1 MPLEKR
7 DIFKTRAFSQPIS
20 YRVDENRDRL
30 RDASNVFSNQNRLE
44 TRFGMSRFNDT
55 SGGGSILSCSYF
67 KKSNGTRYYIAKI
80 GTVLYKFET
89 TGAWTSIKTGLS
101 ATTKHTAKTFNDRHI
116 IACEADGLFAYDGT
130 NFYSLGQAAPSAP
143 TVAASGSGATLP
155 SATYRVKYSFYSTTT
170 GFETNGGAASANQAI
185 TLGQQIDVSAIAATA
200 TNPTIDRVRI
210 YLQDVTNLGAYLF
223 IAEQA
228 LGVTTATIT
237 AQSTSTMVAPTANG
251 EPLSGGAM
259 FLAEFNRKLITFG
272 NPSYPNDGSFSE
284 TNMPDAFD
292 QATSNRLVL
301 HVSGNGK
308 GTGLAVGQLQS
319 TDGTLEPYAV
329 FFKAKSTSV
338 YSEIGGISKFTQ
350 ISDQVG
356 CVCHNSIM
364 VKNGDIYFLGYKGWH
379 RIHNGNF
386 IKDKNGDVVTLGLGD
401 IDDIFHSPGYVFEL
415 NKSQFSNFFGCY
427 YQTLD
432 QYICWVAEGSGSTFI
447 KSYVYEFQSKG
458 FKSYT
463 WTVAATCCMVVEDSS
478 GDDIV
483 LFGDANGYFYKHS
496 IKETQRSDVDTS
508 NTETAYQAFA
518 QLMWRDGDDYA
529 SSYDFRDLIIRAVT
543 SENDIDGKSWVNY
556 NLENITAHTLSFP
569 DPTSGFVLDLSE
581 LDEATFSD
589 EREIVQT
596 QVDINRSGYN
606 ILLGFY
612 QQVVGGNL
620 NLISAQLNGSK
631 NGNNN

>member
-1 MPLEKR
+1 
-7 DIFKTRAFSQPIS
+7 
-20 YRVDENRDRL
+20 
-30 RDASNVFSNQNRLE
+30 
-44 TRFGMSRFNDT
+44 
-55 SGGGSILSCSYF
+55 
-67 KKSNGTRYYIAKI
+67 
-80 GTVLYKFET
+80 
-89 TGAWTSIKTGLS
+89 
-101 ATTKHTAKTFNDRHI
+101 
-116 IACEADGLFAYDGT
+116 
-130 NFYSLGQAAPSAP
+130 
-143 TVAASGSGATLP
+143 
-155 SATYRVKYSFYSTTT
+155 
-170 GFETNGGAASANQAI
+170 
-185 TLGQQIDVSAIAATA
+185 
-200 TNPTIDRVRI
+200 
-210 YLQDVTNLGAYLF
+210 
-223 IAEQA
+223 
-228 LGVTTATIT
+228 
-237 AQSTSTMVAPTANG
+237 
-251 EPLSGGAM
+251 
-259 FLAEFNRKLITFG
+259 
-272 NPSYPNDGSFSE
+272 
-284 TNMPDAFD
+284 
-292 QATSNRLVL
+292 
-301 HVSGNGK
+301 
-308 GTGLAVGQLQS
+308 
-319 TDGTLEPYAV
+319 
-329 FFKAKSTSV
+329 
-338 YSEIGGISKFTQ
+338 
-350 ISDQVG
+350 
-356 CVCHNSIM
+356 M